1 MHDFLPA
8 VHQPS
13 DCQLLFARKARGLAH
28 LRRWNGACDVSVA
41 QYCVMACDNVSRR
54 AAPYGL
60 IHDIEEDETGD
71 LLTPVKQKMRE
82 LGIWHRFEAEIVLP
96 IRKFYTELA
105 GLCWPWPADVV
116 AEVADIDQ
124 RLQVTEYRDA
134 VDRNLVPEPS
144 PAFFELRFPADFGLP
159 GLIFR
164 RAVRLFGRGEGQE
177 KILCRKRNL
186 WYFFCL
192 RQGM

>member
-1 MHDFLPA
+1 MRDFLPA
-8 VHQPS
+8 VKHPS
-13 DCQLLFARKARGLAH
+13 DGQLLFARKARGLAH

-41 QYCVMACDNVSRR
+41 QHCVMACDNVSRR
-54 AAPYGL
+54 AAPYAL

-82 LGIWHRFEAEIVLP
+82 LGIWHRFEVEIVLP

-105 GLCWPWPADVV
+105 GLNWPWPADVV

-134 VDRNLVPEPS
+134 VDRDLVCGFVPRSVAPLPDYLLPWS
-144 PAFFELRFPADFGLP
+144 PQKAERIFMDRAQRLFPAW
-159 GLIFR
+159 
-164 RAVRLFGRGEGQE
+164 EG
-177 KILCRKRNL
+177 
-186 WYFFCL
+186 
-192 RQGM
+192 

>member
-1 MHDFLPA
+1 MHDLLPA
-8 VHQPS
+8 VKHPS

-41 QYCVMACDNVSRR
+41 QHCVMACDNVSQR
-54 AAPYGL
+54 AAPYAL

-96 IRKFYTELA
+96 IRKSYTELA
-105 GLCWPWPADVV
+105 GLNWPWPADVV
-116 AEVADIDQ
+116 AEVASIDQ

-134 VDRNLVPEPS
+134 VDLGLVRGFVPRSVAPLLEYLLPWS
-144 PAFFELRFPADFGLP
+144 PQKAEVQFLDRAGRLFPAW
-159 GLIFR
+159 
-164 RAVRLFGRGEGQE
+164 EG
-177 KILCRKRNL
+177 
-186 WYFFCL
+186 
-192 RQGM
+192 

>member
-1 MHDFLPA
+1 MRDFLPA
-8 VHQPS
+8 VKQPS

-41 QYCVMACDNVSRR
+41 QHCVMACDNVSRR
-54 AAPYGL
+54 AAPYAL

-71 LLTPVKQKMRE
+71 LLTPVKLRMRQ
-82 LGIWHRFEAEIVLP
+82 LGIWDRFEDEIVLP

-105 GLCWPWPADVV
+105 GLNWRWPDHVV

-134 VDRNLVPEPS
+134 VDRNLVRGFVPRSVVPLPYYVLPWS
-144 PAFFELRFPADFGLP
+144 PQKAEAQFLDRAQRLFPAW
-159 GLIFR
+159 
-164 RAVRLFGRGEGQE
+164 EG
-177 KILCRKRNL
+177 
-186 WYFFCL
+186 
-192 RQGM
+192 